1 MDLITLAIPVYNAEE
16 CVERA
21 LLSALNQ
28 TYQDI
33 DYLIVDDKGTD
44 KSMDVVR
51 KTVALHPRGKQVRI
65 IENPKNLGIGPIRN
79 IIIEQV
85 RGKYLCFLDSDNE
98 ITPDCIQLLYD
109 EIKRTDADVVSGSHN
124 DIMDGI
130 ITTQYECKQ
139 SFITNKE
146 EIVMSYFDG
155 NKYLAVVW
163 NKLFNVAFLR
173 ENNIR
178 FIHKYAEDIYFS
190 YMVLMNA
197 RSYSAI
203 SDITYN
209 AISRS
214 SSIPGLQYKDSYI
227 TFWSS
232 IFADQLQYLQQSQTN
247 TALRIKIKIKLFGSR
262 LFMANQV
269 LRYYPKLHH
278 YINDWLGPQYL
289 KDTDTLKSPV
299 LLLAYVFSLMPFF
312 IKKQGVILFSVIKK
326 LYKGSKICLCNVR
339 TFM

>member
-1 MDLITLAIPVYNAEE
+1 MDLITLAIPVYNVEE

-28 TYQDI
+28 TYPDI

-65 IENPKNLGIGPIRN
+65 IENPKNLGTGIVRN
-79 IIIEQV
+79 IIIEHTK
-85 RGKYLCFLDSDNE
+85 GKYLFFLDSDDE
-98 ITPDCIQLLYD
+98 ITPDCIQKLYD
-109 EIKRTDADVVSGSHN
+109 EMKRTDADVVSGSHN
-124 DIMDGI
+124 EIRNGEI
-130 ITTQYECKQ
+130 IHRQGGKQ
-139 SFITNKE
+139 FSATGKE
-146 EIVMSYFDG
+146 EIIMSFFDIKKFFAG
-155 NKYLAVVW
+155 PV

-178 FIHKYAEDIYFS
+178 FIHLYAEDNYFS
-190 YMVLMNA
+190 YIVTMNA
-197 RSYSAI
+197 RSYSLI
-203 SDITYN
+203 PDITYI
-209 AISRS
+209 AHMRS

-227 TFWSS
+227 TFWTS

-247 TALRIKIKIKLFGSR
+247 TALRIKIKKKLFGER
-262 LFMANQV
+262 LFMADQV

-278 YINDWLGPQYL
+278 YINDWLGPKYL

-299 LLLAYVFSLMPFF
+299 LLLAYVFSLMPLF
-312 IKKQGVILFSVIKK
+312 IKKQGVKLFAAIKNF
-326 LYKGSKICLCNVR
+326 YKRNKR
-339 TFM
+339 AK